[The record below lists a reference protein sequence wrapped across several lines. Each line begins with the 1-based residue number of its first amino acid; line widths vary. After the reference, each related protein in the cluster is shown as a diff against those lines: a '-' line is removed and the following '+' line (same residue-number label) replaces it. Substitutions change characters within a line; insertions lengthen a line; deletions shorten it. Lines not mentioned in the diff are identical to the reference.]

1 MDRHNG
7 ITVSVYISDVD
18 HPQDVSMVVGDKK
31 YIGETND
38 GTHYT
43 FLMPDLKRAK
53 VLTAELYDSSDLIG
67 KITFKAKGKTG
78 SSNPGFGDD
87 LFEEF

>member
-31 YIGETND
+31 YIGKTND

-43 FLMPDLKRAK
+43 FLMPDLKRAN